1 MLTKSDCLSILV
13 KMNDSGINSD
23 KYIRE
28 LAVSQAIP
36 TDVLEFIARNKGLEA
51 VNFYEM
57 LRKKHN
63 QNKSPI
69 YTNILKGDDAK
80 QDKITTLVCLLT
92 QIVLYSNKLEA
103 LSTKDQFLKEVR
115 AEEITRVLN
124 DYFSSGNVS
133 GINTLLDLIKIDL
146 LVLEGLTGKREI
158 SM

>member
-28 LAVSQAIP
+28 LAVSQTIP

-103 LSTKDQFLKEVR
+103 LSAKDQFLKEVR